1 MCKVRKNKY
10 TLFYEVKWYIITS
23 CFTLRYIDVFKW
35 YITTSYFTP
44 RYIDVFKWYIT
55 TSCLTPR
62 YIDVFKWYITTSCF
76 TPRYIDVF
84 KENLLAMFLK
94 NFSVYG
100 LNANFLIEIF
110 CFNLII
116 LGWDQIC

>member
-10 TLFYEVKWYIITS
+10 TLFYEVKWYI
-23 CFTLRYIDVFKW
+23 
-35 YITTSYFTP
+35 TTSSSTP

-55 TSCLTPR
+55 TSCFTLR

-94 NFSVYG
+94 NSSVYS

-110 CFNLII
+110 SFNLII
-116 LGWDQIC
+116 LGWDQICESGSSGHSNKSRF